1 MKSLGS
7 KRLKE
12 KTRKGASHEVDRCPL
27 VTSHDGCF
35 FLSSLEVLLRQFKI
49 KIEADLLLVQ
59 LRKLSPKITR
69 PLQSVRE
76 IYQLTETKE
85 NHGESYSKTTAESNI
100 QQ

>member
-12 KTRKGASHEVDRCPL
+12 KTLKGASHKVDTCRL

-69 PLQSVRE
+69 PLQSARE
-76 IYQLTETKE
+76 RYQSTETKD
-85 NHGESYSKTTAESNI
+85 NHSESYSKTTVESNI